1 MLELF
6 LYFGLLSLLAVGGV
20 SSIMPE
26 MQRIVVESRGWVNAA
41 EFTQLFAISQAAPGP
56 NVLICSLIGWKLA
69 GISGALVALAGICV
83 PATALAWW
91 VGGVWER
98 FRDAPWRILVQRA
111 LQPVSIG
118 FVIAGGYVI
127 ATPEGLDWRNALI
140 AAASAATLYATRVS
154 PLRILA
160 AGGGAGRLL
169 VRCP

>member
-69 GISGALVALAGICV
+69 GISGALAALAGICG
-83 PATALAWW
+83 PAALLAWW
-91 VGGVWER
+91 IGGVWER

-154 PLRILA
+154 PLWILA
-160 AGGGAGRLL
+160 AGGAAGWLL
-169 VRCP
+169 FR